1 MDANAVVLNTARVPA
16 RAAEPST
23 PLHVLREMSRDDAKD
38 LSDTL
43 NHEAATTKADKQ
55 ARLTAEALVAAHVG
69 RSNQVSDLNA
79 FVEALTI
86 ALIAA
91 RAEGREVSG

>member
-1 MDANAVVLNTARVPA
+1 MRRLPNNL
-16 RAAEPST
+16 SI
-23 PLHVLREMSRDDAKD
+23 AK
-38 LSDTL
+38 LCSGW
-43 NHEAATTKADKQ
+43 ADKQ

-69 RSNQVSDLNA
+69 RSNKVNDLNF

-91 RAEGREVSG
+91 RAEGREMSS